1 MGLTVKDLRQ
11 AIRSRSVEKLEAAL
25 RNNPR
30 SELMAK
36 NAANGAGLLM
46 LAVDMGEVPVLE
58 RLASA
63 IKKRVR
69 TQSPQYRVLGWDT
82 A

>member
-1 MGLTVKDLRQ
+1 MDLRD
-11 AIRSRSVEKLEAAL
+11 AIRSKSVQNLEDAL
-25 RNNPR
+25 GNSKNIK

-46 LAVDMGEVPVLE
+46 LAVAMGEVPVFRRLE
-58 RLASA
+58 SE

-69 TQSPQYRVLGWDT
+69 TAMRIVVSYGWR
-82 A
+82 